1 MANGHSFPGQCLQLI
16 NSPNGRLNPKFPID
30 ARSLDPRP
38 HARIQSSL
46 LNRLQSMASSTSFS
60 ASSST
65 GRRSYSSGTA
75 AATLSPVPY
84 HEGPLQYKLVLCGC
98 GVKARRQ
105 KPVESRAKVPGNQR
119 CVLAVLCVSLFSWR
133 SPLLADCNAI
143 SGSGLL
149 VNRGMMLLNRL
160 KKEKM

>member
-1 MANGHSFPGQCLQLI
+1 
-16 NSPNGRLNPKFPID
+16 
-30 ARSLDPRP
+30 
-38 HARIQSSL
+38 
-46 LNRLQSMASSTSFS
+46 MASSANFS

-65 GRRSYSSGTA
+65 GHRSVAVQVSA
-75 AATLSPVPY
+75 VRMLSESPSADY
-84 HEGPLQYKLVLCGC
+84 LET
-98 GVKARRQ
+98 
-105 KPVESRAKVPGNQR
+105 VESRAKVPGNQR
-119 CVLAVLCVSLFSWR
+119 CVLAVLCVSLFSCR